1 MPEEKKTDS
10 SAMRKH
16 WFEHV
21 RKTRKKMARATK
33 EPVSHRDAMKE
44 ASQSWSTQKAK
55 LVKRIAREIRK
66 KIREQKPPSKKT
78 H

>member
-10 SAMRKH
+10 SSMRKH
-16 WFEHV
+16 WFEYV
-21 RKTRKKMARATK
+21 RKTRKKMARGKK

-44 ASQSWSTQKAK
+44 ASQSWGAEKAK

-66 KIREQKPPSKKT
+66 KIREQNEPSKKT

>member
-21 RKTRKKMARATK
+21 RKTRKKMARVKK
-33 EPVSHRDAMKE
+33 EPVSHREAMKE
-44 ASQSWSTQKAK
+44 ASQSWGTEKAK

-66 KIREQKPPSKKT
+66 KLREQKQPSK
-78 H
+78 

>member
-21 RKTRKKMARATK
+21 RKTRKKMARGKK
-33 EPVSHRDAMKE
+33 EPVSHREAMKE
-44 ASQSWSTQKAK
+44 ASQSWGTEKAK

-66 KIREQKPPSKKT
+66 KLREQKPPSK
-78 H
+78 

>member
-16 WFEHV
+16 WFDHV
-21 RKTRKKMARATK
+21 RKTRKKMARGKK

-44 ASQSWSTQKAK
+44 ASQSWGTEKAK
-55 LVKRIAREIRK
+55 LVKRLAREIRK
-66 KIREQKPPSKKT
+66 KIREQKPPSK
-78 H
+78 

>member
-16 WFEHV
+16 WFEYV
-21 RKTRKKMARATK
+21 RKTRKKMARGKK

-44 ASQSWSTQKAK
+44 ASQSWAAEKAK
-55 LVKRIAREIRK
+55 LLKRIARENRK
-66 KIREQKPPSKKT
+66 KTREQNPPSQKT

>member
-16 WFEHV
+16 WFDHV

-33 EPVSHRDAMKE
+33 EPVSHRDAMKA
-44 ASQSWSTQKAK
+44 ASQNWSTEKAK

-66 KIREQKPPSKKT
+66 KTREQKLPSKKT

>member
-1 MPEEKKTDS
+1 MPEAKKTDS

-16 WFEHV
+16 WFEYV
-21 RKTRKKMARATK
+21 RKTRKKMARGKK

-44 ASQSWSTQKAK
+44 ASQSWAAEKAK
-55 LVKRIAREIRK
+55 LLKRIARENRK
-66 KIREQKPPSKKT
+66 KTREQNPPSKKT

>member
-55 LVKRIAREIRK
+55 LVKRIARERHK
-66 KIREQKPPSKKT
+66 KFRGQKPPSKKT